1 MSRLSYEPH
10 LSHDL
15 WPEGK
20 KCILCICKNS
30 NCKLFFFFPIFSHSL
45 QLSMRF
51 TIVLLDKVGTTK
63 IIFHLMQKLSPSS
76 PVYPIMKKILFKT
89 SFLCDQNVINQLW
102 LRHPLSRSSQTFL
115 KGSKNQGHHHSK
127 HTWSIKKGYS
137 NNTCSIWKSEAIQK
151 LVLSSAVG
159 D

>member
-1 MSRLSYEPH
+1 MSL
-10 LSHDL
+10 
-15 WPEGK
+15 
-20 KCILCICKNS
+20 ICLMICDQKVKNAS
-30 NCKLFFFFPIFSHSL
+30 FAFAKIQIASFSSSSLFFLIASSSAWGL
-45 QLSMRF
+45 L
-51 TIVLLDKVGTTK
+51 IVLLDKVGTTK

-127 HTWSIKKGYS
+127 HTWSIKIGYS
-137 NNTCSIWKSEAIQK
+137 NWFYHLCSWWLKM
-151 LVLSSAVG
+151 
-159 D
+159 

>member
-1 MSRLSYEPH
+1 MSL
-10 LSHDL
+10 
-15 WPEGK
+15 
-20 KCILCICKNS
+20 ICLMICDQEVKNAS
-30 NCKLFFFFPIFSHSL
+30 FAFAKIQIASFSSSSLFFLIASSSAWGLLIF
-45 QLSMRF
+45 
-51 TIVLLDKVGTTK
+51 LLDKVGTTK
-63 IIFHLMQKLSPSS
+63 IIFHLMQKLSPSLQS
-76 PVYPIMKKILFKT
+76 ILSWRK
-89 SFLCDQNVINQLW
+89 SFSKLPSYVW
-102 LRHPLSRSSQTFL
+102 SERHKSVMASSSLIKEQPNIL